1 MMNRTESLPRTRNR
15 RCSFALVILMAATS
29 ACSSGPKTAG
39 NNRADL
45 AYGKFTNFHSTIPE
59 YKELFK
65 LIRATLV
72 HNQVT
77 FQGPIGRVAGFAA
90 GTAYPQIWLR
100 DANTIISASRFL
112 YGRPYL
118 QSWLIEHLGLQKHDG
133 GLEDWI
139 DSGGRSDK
147 NTTSTDQEASA
158 VQAAEQ
164 ISQVLG
170 SAWLDEKI
178 NAESILSRLEK
189 SMLFVLDHR
198 FDQKHGLIT
207 GAHTADWGDVDMN
220 DPDQSAIYVS
230 ERTHWT
236 SDIYDQSMFFGAA
249 RSLARMFKNHGMEQ
263 QARLWEERAGLI
275 QKNTD
280 QWLWQE
286 DKGFYRIHLHLDS
299 LRHDFD
305 EDDMF
310 AMGGNAEAIISGL
323 ASEEKCRR
331 IILNALSRQESFG
344 MSTIGG
350 VLLPPYPKNFF
361 KHPMVDDPYEYQN
374 GGQWDWFGGR
384 IVYSMFEQGFSRQ
397 AREKLLEIA
406 KKDLAN
412 RGLYEWDSPAGI
424 GQGSTFYSGSA
435 GSLAKALF
443 EGYFGFKISKETLAL
458 EPKLSE
464 DGAAVHVYIPASDLF
479 AAYTYQYD
487 KEKKKLVFRYNSNT
501 PGRGKVK
508 ILIPH
513 TEAGGNLAQKSKT
526 LIVRRDGAR
535 VPFTQSAMGQD
546 KFVIVETDFKN
557 HILEIEY

>member
-1 MMNRTESLPRTRNR
+1 MM
-15 RCSFALVILMAATS
+15 ILMAATA
-29 ACSSGPKTAG
+29 ACPSGPKTAG
-39 NNRADL
+39 NNLTDL
-45 AYGKFTNFHSTIPE
+45 AYGKFTDFRSTVPE

-65 LIRATLV
+65 LIHATLV

-77 FQGPIGRVAGFAA
+77 FQGKTGRVAGFGA

-100 DANTIISASRFL
+100 DANTIISASRFF
-112 YGRPYL
+112 YGRPHL
-118 QSWLIEHLGLQKHDG
+118 QSWLIEHLGLQKEDG
-133 GLEDWI
+133 ALEDWI
-139 DSGGRSDK
+139 DSGGRFDK
-147 NTTSTDQEASA
+147 NTTATDQETSA
-158 VQAAEQ
+158 VRAAGQ
-164 ISQVLG
+164 ISQFLG

-178 NAESILSRLEK
+178 NGEPILSRLERA
-189 SMLFVLDHR
+189 MLFVLEHR

-236 SDIYDQSMFFGAA
+236 CDIYDQSMFSGAA
-249 RSLARMFKNHGMEQ
+249 KSLARMFENHGMKQ

-275 QKNTD
+275 QKNAD

-299 LRHDFD
+299 LRHAID

-310 AMGGNAEAIISGL
+310 ALGGNAEAILSGL

-384 IVYSMFEQGFSRQ
+384 IVYSMFEHGFSRQ

-406 KKDLAN
+406 KKNLAN

-458 EPKLSE
+458 EPKLGE
-464 DGAAVHVYIPASDLF
+464 DSAAVHAYIPASDLF

-487 KEKKKLVFRYNSNT
+487 GEKKKLVFRYNSNT